1 MLKVLTQKLKAQTL
15 NEIQPFQVKI
25 SYSPREADDSDNSE
39 GENQELA
46 LIDQE
51 SQRNCCLSPS
61 SPSHLHN
68 QEHLCKVRTIFDPL
82 DCDSSEEELERINR
96 EFGGEK
102 RKWSQVNRLSCNSDS
117 TSSSDEEVKDLCGMS
132 FKPVQQAEQKYDCGS
147 PVPFSASPPKRLH
160 PLVRRPS
167 GQIILASVGTSVD
180 QATPCK
186 RHRQGQDFSRP
197 SLDLEKMQQK
207 MLLKKS
213 CGAKTRIIKIR
224 SINGSC
230 PPPRYL
236 YDPSSFAFRS
246 LSTLTPMSP
255 MAPVEEP
262 PCAY

>member
-1 MLKVLTQKLKAQTL
+1 MLKVLTKKLRAQTL
-15 NEIQPFQVKI
+15 NEIQPVQVKI
-25 SYSPREADDSDNSE
+25 SYSPRDEDNSDDSE

-51 SQRNCCLSPS
+51 SQSNCCLSPL

-96 EFGGEK
+96 EFGREK
-102 RKWSQVNRLSCNSDS
+102 RKWSQVNRLSCYSDS

-132 FKPVQQAEQKYDCGS
+132 FKPVQQAEQKYSCSS

-224 SINGSC
+224 SISGSC

>member
-1 MLKVLTQKLKAQTL
+1 MLKVLTKKLRAQTL
-15 NEIQPFQVKI
+15 NEIQPFQLKI
-25 SYSPREADDSDNSE
+25 SYSPRNEDDSDDSE

-51 SQRNCCLSPS
+51 SQRNCRLSSLSPICRES
-61 SPSHLHN
+61 
-68 QEHLCKVRTIFDPL
+68 QKHLCKVRTVFDPL
-82 DCDSSEEELERINR
+82 DCESSEEELERINR

-102 RKWSQVNRLSCNSDS
+102 RKWSQVNRLSCYSDS
-117 TSSSDEEVKDLCGMS
+117 ASSSDEEVKDLCGMS
-132 FKPVQQAEQKYDCGS
+132 FKPVPQADQKYIHSS
-147 PVPFSASPPKRLH
+147 PVPFSATPPKRLH
-160 PLVRRPS
+160 PLVQRPP
-167 GQIILASVGTSVD
+167 GQIILHSVGTSVD

-213 CGAKTRIIKIR
+213 CEAKTRIIKIR
-224 SINGSC
+224 SISGSC

-236 YDPSSFAFRS
+236 YNPSSFAFRP
-246 LSTLTPMSP
+246 LSTLAPVSP